1 MEVKVDADE
10 LCELR
15 KEASRADRYHADLVE
30 ISSRHNKLIA
40 TLGGNDPG
48 SCETWFIARSEHKEF
63 VVRTHKQICRLNDVI
78 AFKDKQI
85 ADLGRLVITQDEQ
98 IADLNRRLNTR
109 GNSDITLHPYVL
121 RILAER
127 DLLVARVSTTIDDL
141 SRTIGRP

>member
-10 LCELR
+10 LYELR

-78 AFKDKQI
+78 TELRKENDKQ
-85 ADLGRLVITQDEQ
+85 QC
-98 IADLNRRLNTR
+98 
-109 GNSDITLHPYVL
+109 
-121 RILAER
+121 
-127 DLLVARVSTTIDDL
+127 TIDGL
-141 SRTIGRP
+141 RLKIANATWELQ

>member
-78 AFKDKQI
+78 AFKDKQM

-98 IADLNRRLNTR
+98 IADLK
-109 GNSDITLHPYVL
+109 GDIVSKDRKIAKLKSFTVE
-121 RILAER
+121 RIFE
-127 DLLVARVSTTIDDL
+127 LLS
-141 SRTIGRP
+141 